1 MAPAKVYMSS
11 LTLSKEQVA
20 VLLPLLPTIAE
31 TLAGNSTNLTP
42 PTSSVSLFDAPENTT
57 TETLYTNGEM
67 FLRKKKNT
75 RSTAAQNHLLVSKTR
90 IVTDKC

>member
-31 TLAGNSTNLTP
+31 TLAGNSTNLTL
-42 PTSSVSLFDAPENTT
+42 PTSSVSSFDAPENTT

-67 FLRKKKNT
+67 FSRKKNT
-75 RSTAAQNHLLVSKTR
+75 HSTAAQNHLLVSITL